1 MTNHYWK
8 PEFSCQWK
16 TDTEI
21 AETDRKI
28 RKSIFLSVDRQKTPT
43 EIKRQRNKI
52 SVGVNI
58 SLSVHQF
65 FCRCGVHRI
74 IIGRRQEN
82 FGPPGLEFYPCRN
95 SPTGKLVPTV
105 RKITLLLLVHIPSK
119 YGSFIYLENSTNYI
133 TQGTNV

>member
-1 MTNHYWK
+1 LFRPLHHSTLLLLPFSSDKVSYWK
-8 PEFSCQWK
+8 PEFSCRWK

-28 RKSIFLSVDRQKTPT
+28 GKSISLSVDRQKNTD
-43 EIKRQRNKI
+43 RNKATEKYNF
-52 SVGVNI
+52 SVGVDI

-74 IIGRRQEN
+74 VIGHRQEN
-82 FGPPGLEFYPCRN
+82 FGPPGLQFYPCRN

-105 RKITLLLLVHIPSK
+105 RKKIILLLLVHIPSK
-119 YGSFIYLENSTNYI
+119 
-133 TQGTNV
+133 